1 MDMEDLAMKLT
12 RLSLPSA
19 ADALA
24 LIQSELSSLPSL
36 DLSSLPPEETALF
49 LVDLIEGFAREGP
62 LSSPRVEALLSP
74 AAALLRQC
82 RSQGIACVAFADTHT
97 PDSLELHSYPPHC
110 LRGSREAEICREL
123 SEVGGYTLIPK
134 DSTNGFVEPA
144 FEKWREAHPSI
155 RRYLVV
161 GDCTDICV
169 SQFALTAKAWHNT
182 RRIPLQVMVPLSLV
196 DTYDGG
202 AHQADLM
209 NLTALYSMYGGGV
222 ELYSHI
228 VDVNG
233 EAL

>member
-1 MDMEDLAMKLT
+1 M
-12 RLSLPSA
+12 P
-19 ADALA
+19 
-24 LIQSELSSLPSL
+24 
-36 DLSSLPPEETALF
+36 
-49 LVDLIEGFAREGP
+49 
-62 LSSPRVEALLSP
+62 
-74 AAALLRQC
+74 
-82 RSQGIACVAFADTHT
+82 GIIRGRRI
-97 PDSLELHSYPPHC
+97 YPH
-110 LRGSREAEICREL
+110 
-123 SEVGGYTLIPK
+123 PK

-209 NLTALYSMYGGGV
+209 NLTALYSMYSGGV

-233 EAL
+233 RPYKCESSTMKTI